1 MRSGGITG
9 SLVLIALGA
18 ILYWAVTFE
27 AEGVNIDMIGLILLV
42 VGTIGLVL
50 TLLMTSNTD
59 KVESG
64 TDVTIIER

>member
-18 ILYWAVTFE
+18 ILYWAVAFE
-27 AEGVNIDMIGLILLV
+27 VEGFNIDLIGLILLV

-50 TLLMTSNTD
+50 TMLTTSAAD
-59 KVESG
+59 EADRS